1 MNKVIEQDIR
11 KFVENFS
18 FKDKLKDSTFLITGA
33 TGLIGTALIRCL
45 SALCVNIKIFAP
57 VRNINKAQELFATY
71 PNVIIAEGDLT
82 SFDYSQF
89 DEVDYVIHGAAP
101 TASRFFVERPVETIN
116 SIVEGT
122 NKLLDYAAIA
132 KVKSFI
138 FLSSLEVYGT
148 FLEDKLITEEMRGD
162 LSITDIR
169 SSYPLSKQ
177 LAENLCCAYSK
188 EYEVPVK
195 IARLTQTT
203 GAGISEDDNRIIAQ
217 FVRRAVNGEDI
228 VMYTD
233 GLSARPYCYLT
244 DAVEAILYI
253 ILYGEKGEAYNIAN
267 PDSFISA
274 RDLAHTVKEIV
285 NPSINIRFE
294 PNPNM
299 GYAPTTYLR
308 LSTEKL
314 EKLGWEPHFNLSM
327 IINQLYSYLGLAKK
341 NL

>member
-1 MNKVIEQDIR
+1 MNKIIEQDI
-11 KFVENFS
+11 KEFVKVFPLSEE
-18 FKDKLKDSTFLITGA
+18 LRDSTFLITGA
-33 TGLIGTALIRCL
+33 TGLIGTSLIRCL
-45 SALCVNIKIFAP
+45 SALNINIRIIAP
-57 VRNINKAQELFATY
+57 VRNIHKATDLFSSY
-71 PNVIIAEGDLT
+71 PNVILVEGELP

-89 DEVDYVIHGAAP
+89 DGVDYIIHGAAP
-101 TASRFFVERPVETIN
+101 TASKFFVERPVETIN

-188 EYEVPVK
+188 EYEVPAK

-203 GAGISEDDNRIIAQ
+203 GAGISENDNRIIAQ

-228 VMYTD
+228 VIYTD
-233 GLSARPYCYLT
+233 GLSARPSCYLT

-267 PDSFISA
+267 PDSYISV
-274 RDLAHTVKEIV
+274 RDLAHTVKEIL

-299 GYAPTTYLR
+299 GYPPTTYLR

-314 EKLGWEPHFNLSM
+314 EKLGWEPHHNLRDM
-327 IINQLYSYLGLAKK
+327 LEELKDYLIEVKSK
-341 NL
+341 